1 MQFKNPEILYALLLL
16 IIAIIVHLFQL
27 RRFQKVPF
35 TNVEFLKNVTIQTRK
50 SQQLKKWL
58 TLLTRLLILSAIIL
72 AFAQPFTSQN
82 KSLNTKNE
90 TVIYLDNSFS
100 MQAKGEKGELMKR
113 ALQDLLSSVNEN
125 EELTIFTNDQVFRN
139 VTIKSVRNELLQLPY
154 TNSQLDYESV
164 LLKGKNYFRNSGD
177 VVRNLVVIS
186 DFQQGSALP
195 KQTDSLVNTFW
206 TQLRSVNTNNISIDS
221 VYVSGASASSMNLN
235 VVINYQES
243 SLENVPISM
252 FDNEELISKTAVAE
266 GSNQAVFSLPNKG
279 EINGKVTVED
289 AMLQFDNSFYF
300 NINERKK
307 INVLSINSNNADFLF
322 RIFTDDE
329 FDFKSV
335 AFYQLNYNDIN
346 DQNLIILNEI
356 EAFPQALI
364 NALNAFLENDGYVL
378 IIPSD
383 NIVLNSY
390 NQFITL
396 NSNTAFVSKKEQE
409 KKVTNINYEHPL
421 FADVFDKKV
430 SNFQYP
436 KVNHFYEINS
446 RSGSILSFEDNHP
459 FLIQNANIFLFT
471 APLNLENSN
480 VINSPLIV
488 PTLYNIA
495 NQSFKL
501 PKLYYTVGKENTFN
515 VNTSLQQDDI
525 LKLKSATSEVIP
537 QQRSLTNKVV
547 VTTLESPSEA
557 GIYSVNSNGTVIE
570 RVSYNYARSESNLIY
585 YDLANYPYLRSVDSI
600 PQVMSE
606 IKSATNINALWKW
619 FVIFALI
626 FLIIEM
632 LILKYI
638 R

>member
-16 IIAIIVHLFQL
+16 IIPIIVHLFQL

-82 KSLNTKNE
+82 KSLNSKNE

-335 AFYQLNYNDIN
+335 AFNQLNYNDIN

>member
-16 IIAIIVHLFQL
+16 IIPIIVHLFQL

-335 AFYQLNYNDIN
+335 AFNQLNYNDIN

>member
-16 IIAIIVHLFQL
+16 IIPIIVHLFQL

-82 KSLNTKNE
+82 KSLNSKNE

-307 INVLSINSNNADFLF
+307 INVLSIDSNNADFLF

-335 AFYQLNYNDIN
+335 AFNQLNYNDIN